1 VNRVN
6 VIAIDGPAGSGK
18 STIAKRIAEKLGF
31 LYIDTGAM
39 YRALTLKAIRKGLD
53 FNDKEALLALSKNTD
68 IEFKEGPRSLRV
80 YLDGKDVTEEI
91 RTMEVTTRVKK
102 LASLKDV
109 RSNMVKLQR
118 KLGEASKGAVLEGR
132 DIGTVV
138 FKDARYKFYLD
149 ASLETRV
156 KRRFDEFADKK
167 INVALEEV
175 RKDVTERDTSD
186 MTREVGALKKAPDAA
201 AIDTTDMTIEEV
213 TGAVLKVVKCEI

>member
-1 VNRVN
+1 MNRVN